1 MIFCCSD
8 KRLNI
13 LSVRGCDTLLF
24 KRRCSLHSRKNM
36 QFLWLEQMHHS
47 GFDPWTLG
55 LQVGIL
61 DGTTLLWCCKNWD
74 FCPLC
79 VSSTHF
85 DDPLSDLWPSLNI
98 NSFLLTGQS
107 GWTGTGVWSGID
119 WSCWAI
125 GKGFQNGQEGI
136 IVATER
142 QVVQSMEG
150 TVFYPHTR
158 LPTVL

>member
-1 MIFCCSD
+1 M
-8 KRLNI
+8 
-13 LSVRGCDTLLF
+13 
-24 KRRCSLHSRKNM
+24 
-36 QFLWLEQMHHS
+36 
-47 GFDPWTLG
+47 
-55 LQVGIL
+55 
-61 DGTTLLWCCKNWD
+61 WCCKNGD

-79 VSSTHF
+79 ICSTHF